1 VTSTPKK
8 GFFFVGSQFAWKKGG
23 LQRRRPPAY
32 FDAFR
37 LKLDVD
43 LTEHK
48 IDEAGALRRIAA
60 WAKANNFDPQTAKIA
75 AQIINDW
82 GLAG

>member
-60 WAKANNFDPQTAKIA
+60 WRRRITSTPRPPRS
-75 AQIINDW
+75 
-82 GLAG
+82 LPRS